1 MTYRK
6 IEQAQAWDF
15 EKNKILEGV
24 LISKES
30 GIGPNESNFYKFE
43 LKDGEVTGAWGNVVL
58 DDRLVQVS
66 IGDQVKIT
74 YLGKVKNDQSGRTYK
89 SFDVEVD
96 E

>member
-1 MTYRK
+1 MAYRK
-6 IEQAQAWDF
+6 IEKVPNWDF

-30 GIGPNESNFYKFE
+30 SVGPNDSNFYKFE
-43 LKDGEVTGAWGNVVL
+43 LKNGEVTGAWGNVVL

-66 IGDQVKIT
+66 TGDQVKIT

-89 SFDVEVD
+89 SFEVEVD